1 MAEGNR
7 TVKCPFCKYAEPFI
21 DREAVFVIAGISVCE
36 EHVDTADSSEAFG
49 TKLYTLQ
56 LEGTDHV

>member
-1 MAEGNR
+1 M
-7 TVKCPFCKYAEPFI
+7 KCPFCKYAEPFI